1 MQLIDLTAK
10 EPTRDMST
18 KTNDNDKAIE
28 QAGLNIKYQEKLR
41 RHLDRE
47 DELKA
52 RMNKAYALIF
62 TNFCTKVIQNYIKQH
77 SDFSSKIKDD
87 LIALLEVIK
96 TVMHTTVCGQYPF
109 ATLTNILR

>member
-1 MQLIDLTAK
+1 MRKPQIATYAIVKKAVIKVIQKTYEGGINVAKSLKNMQLINLTAK
-10 EPTRDMST
+10 EPTRDISA

-62 TNFCTKVIQNYIKQH
+62 TNFCTKVIQNYIK
-77 SDFSSKIKDD
+77 
-87 LIALLEVIK
+87 
-96 TVMHTTVCGQYPF
+96 
-109 ATLTNILR
+109 